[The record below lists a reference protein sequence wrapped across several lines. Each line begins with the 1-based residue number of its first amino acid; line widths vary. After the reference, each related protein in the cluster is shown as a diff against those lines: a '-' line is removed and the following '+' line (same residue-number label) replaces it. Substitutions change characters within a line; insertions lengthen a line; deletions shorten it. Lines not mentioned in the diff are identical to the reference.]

1 MTGIRIASYLHRA
14 MKVAITIWN
23 DRVSPVLDTARR
35 LKIVA
40 LDNGQKTSEDHIDIP
55 DFDSFQR
62 VQFMRDL
69 GVDILICGAVSHQ
82 LEMLLR
88 RAKIN
93 VFSWIRGNIDDII
106 SACSRNNLD
115 GKIFRMPGYFH
126 RQRGQGRGRGRGRR
140 CCEYPF
146 IRRQNIKEE
155 ES

>member
-1 MTGIRIASYLHRA
+1 

-40 LDNGQKTSEDHIDIP
+40 LDNGQRTSEDHIDIP
-55 DFDSFQR
+55 DFNSFQR
-62 VQFMRDL
+62 AQFIRDL

-82 LEMLLR
+82 LEMLLK

-93 VFSWIRGNIDDII
+93 VISWIRGNIDDII
-106 SACSRNNLD
+106 SACSRNNLN
-115 GKIFRMPGYFH
+115 GKIHRMPGYHH
-126 RQRGQGRGRGRGRR
+126 RRRGQGRGRK

-146 IRRQNIKEE
+146 IRGQNIKEE